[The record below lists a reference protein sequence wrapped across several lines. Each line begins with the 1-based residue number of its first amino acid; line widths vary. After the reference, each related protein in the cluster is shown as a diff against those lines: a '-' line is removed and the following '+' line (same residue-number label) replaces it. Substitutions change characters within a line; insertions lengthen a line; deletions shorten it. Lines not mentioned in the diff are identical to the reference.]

1 MSGLL
6 HIWKAR
12 AKQLQTELYALYLA
26 YKDPRVSWF
35 ARLFAAFVIG
45 YALSPIDL
53 IPDPIPVFGYLDDLI
68 LLPFGIWLALKLI
81 PAEVMAESRVKA
93 QAETAAGMPINR
105 GAAVVIVI
113 IWLSIAG
120 FLLVWI
126 YRWMR

>member
-68 LLPFGIWLALKLI
+68 LLAG
-81 PAEVMAESRVKA
+81 RV
-93 QAETAAGMPINR
+93 QARAKDR
-105 GAAVVIVI
+105 
-113 IWLSIAG
+113 
-120 FLLVWI
+120 
-126 YRWMR
+126 